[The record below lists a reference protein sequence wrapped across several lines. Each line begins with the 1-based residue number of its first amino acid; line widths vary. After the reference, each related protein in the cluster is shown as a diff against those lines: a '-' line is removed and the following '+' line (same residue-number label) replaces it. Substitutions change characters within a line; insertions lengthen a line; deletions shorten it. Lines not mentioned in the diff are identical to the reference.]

1 MANLVLERV
10 WEIGTLRV
18 LTERSIQVNEENGQ
32 DAYIVTTPPLG
43 AYLLFMHNLTFVV
56 YTVTVSQ

>member
-32 DAYIVTTPPLG
+32 DAYIVTMPPLG